1 MNNSEKRK
9 AEILWTL
16 KTVSSGYA
24 NNSKQDISNLF
35 YAKFPGS
42 KIAKDMRLGTDKVK
56 YVINFGI
63 VPSFKN
69 ALTESIKKSELYVV
83 SFDESL
89 NDNTQNCKIDVII
102 CYFDADDNKIKT
114 HYLDSQFLGP
124 STHTDLLR
132 EHNKYLKNLCEN
144 KPLLEKMNEYLIA

>member
-42 KIAKDMRLGTDKVK
+42 KIAKDMRLGADKVK

-89 NDNTQNCKIDVII
+89 NDNTQN
-102 CYFDADDNKIKT
+102 
-114 HYLDSQFLGP
+114 
-124 STHTDLLR
+124 
-132 EHNKYLKNLCEN
+132 
-144 KPLLEKMNEYLIA
+144 